1 MLISIK
7 TKIWNRSLFVFLVL
21 VFFSFGVLAVANES
35 ETITAYFE
43 DVDQDGL
50 SIEEEKAFGTD
61 PTNSDTDGDSYSD
74 GVEVESGYDP
84 LKPAPGDRIVPEESS
99 TSASDQK
106 TDQINL
112 TDVAREELAAVVSEK
127 QDTAEELTT
136 DDLNAA
142 VTKVMEN
149 ASEEIELPAID
160 ESSIKIK
167 ELPDD
172 LDDEEEREQ
181 KREDTLEY
189 LTTVSYILLSNA
201 PVPIRSQEDL
211 ASFANSSFQDA
222 TVALTTG
229 NFDFLDEIET
239 KGERA
244 LEEIQS
250 VEVPENM
257 VDTHVKAIKT
267 VKLFS
272 TLGEK
277 IRSIDPVNDP
287 LGQMFELS
295 KLQGAITQVQ
305 SFLGDTTQMMTGLG
319 ITNIPLDL

>member
-1 MLISIK
+1 
-7 TKIWNRSLFVFLVL
+7 
-21 VFFSFGVLAVANES
+21 
-35 ETITAYFE
+35 
-43 DVDQDGL
+43 
-50 SIEEEKAFGTD
+50 
-61 PTNSDTDGDSYSD
+61 
-74 GVEVESGYDP
+74 
-84 LKPAPGDRIVPEESS
+84 
-99 TSASDQK
+99 
-106 TDQINL
+106 
-112 TDVAREELAAVVSEK
+112 
-127 QDTAEELTT
+127 
-136 DDLNAA
+136 
-142 VTKVMEN
+142 MEN

-160 ESSIKIK
+160 ESNIKVK

-172 LDDEEEREQ
+172 LSDEEKQEQ

-211 ASFANSSFQDA
+211 TSFANSSFQDV

-229 NFDFLDEIET
+229 NFGFLDEIEA

-244 LEEIQS
+244 LEEIQT

-272 TLGEK
+272 TLSEK
-277 IRSIDPVNDP
+277 VRSIDPVNDP

-305 SFLGDTTQMMTGLG
+305 TFLDDTTQMMTGLG
-319 ITNIPLDL
+319 ISNIPLDL